1 MTICCE
7 LVMTDWSQQG
17 LFCGPMTLPEITMG
31 SVLGGS
37 LNNCVSK
44 DEPLN
49 VEAVEFAELHAAQA
63 AELTPNANLMK
74 FLLCSA

>member
-1 MTICCE
+1 
-7 LVMTDWSQQG
+7 
-17 LFCGPMTLPEITMG
+17 MG